1 MCLGEHASSMEPLL
15 VLEDDIVSLMQPQ
28 RAWGLPHLQPPR
40 PAVLLPPTQGGCMG
54 RGAARKHEAMVTQIM
69 ESTDSGF
76 KNCTWKEIQALE
88 LEDVFSEKRKTSPF
102 RGMWLK
108 HG

>member
-1 MCLGEHASSMEPLL
+1 MCLGERASSMEPLL
-15 VLEDDIVSLMQPQ
+15 VLEDDSLTDAATASM
-28 RAWGLPHLQPPR
+28 G
-40 PAVLLPPTQGGCMG
+40 PATPAATKACRTAASNPGRLHG

-88 LEDVFSEKRKTSPF
+88 LEDVFCEKRKTSPF